1 MIKEDK
7 GAERAGRCPALNRR
21 VTVGLSEQT
30 GTWSGNEPSLMK
42 KALRQRDQLIQKPWG
57 VDEEQGDG
65 AAEVG
70 QVRGEE

>member
-7 GAERAGRCPALNRR
+7 GAERAGSCPAFNRR

-30 GTWSGNEPSLMK
+30 GTWSGDEPSLMK
-42 KALRQRDQLIQKPWG
+42 KALWQRDQLMQKPWG
-57 VDEEQGDG
+57 VDAEQGDG
-65 AAEVG
+65 VADVG